1 MTNRQPSWNMLE
13 AIVLLEAFI
22 STKDGLLSR
31 TDAIS
36 RASSD
41 LRKMA
46 LNQGTNIDQTFRN
59 ESGISFQ
66 MHSMESAFFGKTM
79 FKPATKLFT
88 EATRIYHEDQN
99 EYQKLLKEARMMIDG
114 KKTIIDDYMQYLA
127 KKVSPSQ
134 LSEFYD
140 CYSEIEAFCMKTKVL
155 QKPLFETIDFEI
167 IKKVQRTIEQN
178 KIFRITHKR
187 QFNKILAACRH
198 YYLYIKEGQF
208 PQPETEAERIESIT
222 PTTSVVPTHT
232 EVVVAGD
239 TVEQLTRTEQDER
252 LSQKYPIIY
261 KRVHYVL
268 KASDCALSIGIL
280 GEKISRI
287 ARPAV
292 LEEILDNVSWAK

>member
-88 EATRIYHEDQN
+88 EAARIYHEDQN

-155 QKPLFETIDFEI
+155 QKPLFETTDFEI

-208 PQPETEAERIESIT
+208 PQPETEAERIERIT
-222 PTTSVVPTHT
+222 PTTSVAPTHT
-232 EVVVAGD
+232 EVVVA
-239 TVEQLTRTEQDER
+239 
-252 LSQKYPIIY
+252 
-261 KRVHYVL
+261 
-268 KASDCALSIGIL
+268 CAIQ
-280 GEKISRI
+280 
-287 ARPAV
+287 
-292 LEEILDNVSWAK
+292 

>member
-88 EATRIYHEDQN
+88 EAARICG
-99 EYQKLLKEARMMIDG
+99 MG
-114 KKTIIDDYMQYLA
+114 
-127 KKVSPSQ
+127 SPSIKGNLLTTRFGPFQ
-134 LSEFYD
+134 SLVFIITDAPLECDAPFEGNLCD
-140 CYSEIEAFCMKTKVL
+140 GCMKCAEAC
-155 QKPLFETIDFEI
+155 PGNATIM
-167 IKKVQRTIEQN
+167 
-178 KIFRITHKR
+178 
-187 QFNKILAACRH
+187 
-198 YYLYIKEGQF
+198 
-208 PQPETEAERIESIT
+208 
-222 PTTSVVPTHT
+222 
-232 EVVVAGD
+232 
-239 TVEQLTRTEQDER
+239 
-252 LSQKYPIIY
+252 
-261 KRVHYVL
+261 
-268 KASDCALSIGIL
+268 LSIFFIPYRF
-280 GEKISRI
+280 S
-287 ARPAV
+287 
-292 LEEILDNVSWAK
+292 